1 MINKMIKKRQI
12 ILCILDGWGHRE
24 ETQDN
29 GIAEA
34 RTPTISQME
43 RDFLHSLLQASGN
56 HVGLPHGQMGNSEV
70 GHMHLGAGRLIM
82 QDLPRITQAIEDGS
96 LARHPWW
103 QGLAEKMRASGGAVH
118 LLGLLSPGGVHSH
131 QDHLVGLL
139 KILQGVGVPVWLHGF
154 LDGRDT
160 PPSSALGFI
169 KEVRSSFPQVR
180 FGTIGGRYFG
190 MDRDN
195 RWDRVK
201 LAYDAMVSPEGGEK
215 SPTPEAAIEAAY
227 KAGITDEFIPPTA
240 METYPGMKSGDGLLM
255 GNFRADRA
263 RQILTAFLQEDFQG
277 FPRQSSL
284 SFSQVGGLT
293 SYSDALDP
301 FMTVLFPSQT
311 LCHLLGEVVASAG
324 LRQLRLAE
332 TEKYAHVT
340 FFFNGG
346 REQPVPGEKRILVPS
361 PSVKTYDEQPE
372 MSAFLLTDHLVQA
385 IRHPEVELIVVNYAN
400 TDMVGHTGDLR
411 STVKAVEVVDECLK
425 RVRQAVEDTGGT
437 LLITADHGNAE
448 VMKDPL
454 TGQPHTAHTCNPVP
468 FIMVNPPSFVEGVT
482 SGSLADVAPTIL
494 DLWDLPQPEVM
505 TGKSLLIRRE
515 RI

>member
-1 MINKMIKKRQI
+1 MIKKRQI